1 LNCFSIAES
10 YRGKVYTSLMTPI
23 VGKFPLTFQELV
35 DFTPTGGVPLQLI
48 THPGQPGMVKSL
60 AENGLSIHHPFLRR
74 LALQLN
80 TPVNL
85 RRSAA
90 FIRDRDNPSLSFVDK
105 MTAQLGHLV
114 EVVLEVIR
122 LKGRVFVTDK
132 ETIIHLSHFP
142 YDWATQGK
150 NEYLG
155 VKTVWWVGDSWLRPE
170 VLGILRKMEE
180 SGVMGNITRVIESKR
195 FNKAQ
200 RAKFKFGFEYVLK
213 REPGRFGGDSVLGE
227 INEGTKKRKRKE
239 GDGGEEGPLK
249 AVGMSGT
256 GMVFIIWGIGIGIS
270 LGSWLYERLR
280 LHLVNCNI

>member
-1 LNCFSIAES
+1 
-10 YRGKVYTSLMTPI
+10 MTPI

-48 THPGQPGMVKSL
+48 THPGQPRNVMSL
-60 AENGLSIHHPFLRR
+60 AENGLSIHHPYLRR
-74 LALQLN
+74 LAPQLD
-80 TPVNL
+80 TPANQ

-122 LKGRVFVTDK
+122 LNGRVFVTDK

-142 YDWATQGK
+142 YDWATQGRD
-150 NEYLG
+150 EYLG

-170 VLGILRKMEE
+170 VLGILRMMDE
-180 SGVMGNITRVIESKR
+180 SGVMGNIKRVIESRR

-200 RAKFKFGFEYVLK
+200 WVKFKFGFEYVLK
-213 REPGRFGGDSVLGE
+213 KEPGRFGGKSVLGE
-227 INEGTKKRKRKE
+227 INEGTKKSKKE
-239 GDGGEEGPLK
+239 EEEGPLK
-249 AVGMSGT
+249 AVGMSGVE
-256 GMVFIIWGIGIGIS
+256 MVFIIWSIGIGFS
-270 LGSWLYERLR
+270 LGRWLYERLR
-280 LHLVNCNI
+280 LHC